1 MRRSVLRA
9 GLVLAAVG
17 VAVGVWVQHG
27 LRASIAPHLPTPKLT
42 LGAYASPPTVA
53 DAARWQ
59 AFLKRADTT
68 TVNTVVLDLVT
79 PAGVHFHSDN
89 RLAAKISAPAR
100 LSYDLPTRV
109 AEAHTR
115 HLFVIARIV
124 VAHNP
129 LLARERPDWAIRTPR
144 GHRWTDAAGRSAV
157 DVTDEDVCGFVGRIA
172 QEAARA
178 GADEVLLDDFEVP
191 AAVRGDPRVLEA
203 NRHRHAAHAV
213 VTECARRIAGG
224 VRRARATLG
233 IAVPARLCTDVGGGG
248 VNGQRWE
255 DLVLVADRI
264 SPELY
269 PSAMGNGSGARMTAQ
284 PYDAVSAAVGMCYTR
299 NLRLIKALDGKPVR
313 VARIE
318 PWIQAYSGRGV
329 AYGPR
334 ALGEE
339 LRALREHG
347 VGNALLWN
355 GESDFDRF
363 TPALRRPM
371 AGQVVAYNPTPAQWA
386 RANRAPRP
394 VGD

>member
-1 MRRSVLRA
+1 MRRSWLRA

-17 VAVGVWVQHG
+17 VAVGVWVQRG

-59 AFLKRADTT
+59 AFLKRTDTT
-68 TVNTVVLDLVT
+68 AVNTVVLDLVT
-79 PAGVHFHSDN
+79 PAGVHFHSGN
-89 RLAAKISAPAR
+89 RLAAKIAAPAS

-109 AEAHTR
+109 AEAHGR

-124 VAHNP
+124 VARNP
-129 LLARERPDWAIRTPR
+129 LLARERPEWAIRTPR
-144 GHRWTDAAGRSAV
+144 GHRWTDARGRSAI
-157 DVTDEDVCGFVGRIA
+157 DVTNEDACELMGRIA

-178 GADEVLLDDFEVP
+178 GADEVMLDDFELP
-191 AAVRGDPRVLEA
+191 AAVPGSPRVLEA
-203 NRHRHAAHAV
+203 TRHGRAARAA
-213 VTECARRIAGG
+213 VTECARRIAGV

-255 DLVLVADRI
+255 DFALVADRV

-269 PSAMGNGSGARMTAQ
+269 PSSIPGASAMSATAQ
-284 PYDAVSAAVGMCYTR
+284 AYEAVSATVGMCYTR

-318 PWIQAYSGRGV
+318 PWIQAYSARGV
-329 AYGPR
+329 AYGPKL
-334 ALGEE
+334 LGEE

-355 GESDFDRF
+355 GDSDFDRF
-363 TPALRRPM
+363 VPVLRRPM
-371 AGQVVAYNPTPAQWA
+371 AGQVVAYNPTAVQWA